1 MDLAT
6 LIGLLSGVFLIGWAL
21 ILGGQPQSYYDFNSI
36 LITLG
41 GTLAATMI
49 SFPFSDLRKIPT
61 LIRIA
66 FQANP
71 MDTDEIISV
80 MVRFAEK
87 ARREGLLALEQDV
100 FNIDDKFLQK
110 GIQLVVDGTDPE
122 LLRNILETKLIFL
135 EERHGKGQSIFT
147 AMGTYAPA
155 FGMIGTLVGLIQMLT
170 QLEDPTALGP
180 GMATALITTFYGVIL
195 ANLVFLPM
203 ANKLKERSEK
213 EILVKEIMIE
223 GVLSIQ
229 AGENPRIVEEKLRAF
244 LAEESG
250 AEAVGMGEMD
260 TTVVGENV

>member
-1 MDLAT
+1 
-6 LIGLLSGVFLIGWAL
+6 
-21 ILGGQPQSYYDFNSI
+21 
-36 LITLG
+36 
-41 GTLAATMI
+41 
-49 SFPFSDLRKIPT
+49 
-61 LIRIA
+61 
-66 FQANP
+66 
-71 MDTDEIISV
+71 
-80 MVRFAEK
+80 
-87 ARREGLLALEQDV
+87 
-100 FNIDDKFLQK
+100 
-110 GIQLVVDGTDPE
+110 VDGTDPE

-170 QLEDPTALGP
+170 QLDDPTALGP

-203 ANKLKERSEK
+203 ANKLKERSEE

>member
-6 LIGLLSGVFLIGWAL
+6 LIGLLSGVFLIGWSL
-21 ILGGQPQSYYDFNSI
+21 IIGGSPQTYYDFASI

-41 GTLAATMI
+41 GTFAATLI
-49 SFPFSDLRKIPT
+49 SFPLSDLKKIPV

-66 FQANP
+66 FQQNP
-71 MDTDEIISV
+71 LDTDEIINV

-100 FNIDDKFLQK
+100 LDIDDKFLQK

-155 FGMIGTLVGLIQMLT
+155 YGMLGTLIGLIDMLN
-170 QLEDPTALGP
+170 QLDDPSALGP
-180 GMATALITTFYGVIL
+180 GMATALITTFYGVVL
-195 ANLVFLPM
+195 ANLLFLPL
-203 ANKLKERSEK
+203 ANKLKERSEE

-250 AEAVGMGEMD
+250 RAAAGMSEMD
-260 TTVVGENV
+260 TAVVGDNV